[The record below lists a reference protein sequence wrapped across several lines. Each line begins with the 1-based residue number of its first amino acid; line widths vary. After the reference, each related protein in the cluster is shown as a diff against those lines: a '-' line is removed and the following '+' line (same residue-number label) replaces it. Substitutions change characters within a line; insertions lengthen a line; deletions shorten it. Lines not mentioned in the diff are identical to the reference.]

1 MRSIATT
8 ILLVALAACQQ
19 NEPSNTPSPT
29 PALAQGNEM
38 PTPATGE
45 PGAIAPPTTE
55 TAERAAD
62 ECGAGKLD
70 RWLNVLPTDTVK
82 AEIAATVGDRPIR
95 YYGPDDAITMDYSA
109 ERLNAELGEDGRIKR
124 FRCG

>member
-1 MRSIATT
+1 MRSIAT
-8 ILLVALAACQQ
+8 IALLVVLAACQQ
-19 NEPSNTPSPT
+19 GEPSNPTSPT

-38 PTPATGE
+38 PTPPTGE
-45 PGAIAPPTTE
+45 PGAVPPPTTE
-55 TAERAAD
+55 TAEPGAD

-109 ERLNAELGEDGRIKR
+109 ERLNAELGADGRIKR